1 MEKKEKLNFEIEE
14 GGKNLSNGQKQLICF
29 VRAIIKNNK
38 IIILDEATSSL
49 DIETEKIIQRN
60 MEKYFK
66 DVTLIMITHH
76 IHMVKN
82 CKKII
87 VVELG
92 HIVESGEYEL
102 LLKDK
107 KSHFYSLYEESR
119 KM

>member
-1 MEKKEKLNFEIEE
+1 M
-14 GGKNLSNGQKQLICF
+14 ICF
-29 VRAIIKNNK
+29 ARAIIKNNK

-49 DIETEKIIQRN
+49 DLETEKIIKVN

-87 VVELG
+87 VVDQG
-92 HIVESGEYEL
+92 RIIESGQYET
-102 LLKDK
+102 LLKNK
-107 KSHFYSLYEESR
+107 KSHFYSLYEES
-119 KM
+119 MTM